1 MLETRADDT
10 ANWGKFLPL
19 VRLRSKVV
27 ETRGTVMKRVGHVL
41 SVVAFATVITS
52 CGPSA
57 VEEPRGATAPP
68 ADYQTGRGAS
78 QTRPSDPLSRNDTAS
93 STVANPRERQAVF
106 LQRIRSSDPQFQ
118 TIDRALFNER
128 NELGVV
134 LNRRVEMDV
143 IPQLMRSLLTQ
154 MAREFPGQDL
164 TVLAYAPTD
173 PPRRLGVAR
182 LDARTG
188 QMTFKA
194 DQQQ

>member
-1 MLETRADDT
+1 
-10 ANWGKFLPL
+10 
-19 VRLRSKVV
+19 
-27 ETRGTVMKRVGHVL
+27 MKRVGHVL
-41 SVVAFATVITS
+41 SVVALSTVITS

-68 ADYQTGRGAS
+68 ADYQTGRGAG
-78 QTRPSDPLSRNDTAS
+78 QARQASDPLGRNGAASSATAS
-93 STVANPRERQAVF
+93 PRERQAAF
-106 LQRIRSSDPQFQ
+106 LQRIRSSDPQFR

-134 LNRRVEMDV
+134 LNRGVEMDA

-164 TVLAYAPTD
+164 TVLAYAPTE

-182 LDARTG
+182 LDARSG

-194 DQQQ
+194 DQQQQ

>member
-1 MLETRADDT
+1 
-10 ANWGKFLPL
+10 
-19 VRLRSKVV
+19 
-27 ETRGTVMKRVGHVL
+27 MKRVGHVL
-41 SVVAFATVITS
+41 SVVALSTVITS

-68 ADYQTGRGAS
+68 SDYQTGRGAS
-78 QTRPSDPLSRNDTAS
+78 QTRPASDPLNRHGAVNSTTAG
-93 STVANPRERQAVF
+93 PRERQAAF

-134 LNRRVEMDV
+134 LNRGVQMDS

-164 TVLAYAPTD
+164 TVLAYAPTE

-182 LDARTG
+182 LDARSG
-188 QMTFKA
+188 QMTFTS
-194 DQQQ
+194 DRQQ

>member
-1 MLETRADDT
+1 M
-10 ANWGKFLPL
+10 
-19 VRLRSKVV
+19 
-27 ETRGTVMKRVGHVL
+27 
-41 SVVAFATVITS
+41 
-52 CGPSA
+52 
-57 VEEPRGATAPP
+57 EEPRGATAPP

-78 QTRPSDPLSRNDTAS
+78 QTRPSDPLTRKGATSS
-93 STVANPRERQAVF
+93 STVGNPRERQAAF

-134 LNRRVEMDV
+134 LNRSVEMDA

-164 TVLAYAPTD
+164 TILAYAPTD

-182 LDARTG
+182 LDARSG
-188 QMTFKA
+188 QMTFTA
-194 DQQQ
+194 DRQQ

>member
-1 MLETRADDT
+1 
-10 ANWGKFLPL
+10 
-19 VRLRSKVV
+19 
-27 ETRGTVMKRVGHVL
+27 
-41 SVVAFATVITS
+41 
-52 CGPSA
+52 

-68 ADYQTGRGAS
+68 VDYQTGRGAS
-78 QTRPSDPLSRNDTAS
+78 QTRGTPDPIARNDA
-93 STVANPRERQAVF
+93 VANPRERQAAF

-134 LNRRVEMDV
+134 LNRSVEMDA

-164 TVLAYAPTD
+164 TVLAYAPTE

-182 LDARTG
+182 LDARSR
-188 QMTFKA
+188 QMTFTS
-194 DQQQ
+194 DRQQ

>member
-1 MLETRADDT
+1 
-10 ANWGKFLPL
+10 
-19 VRLRSKVV
+19 
-27 ETRGTVMKRVGHVL
+27 MKRVGQVL
-41 SVVAFATVITS
+41 PVVALSIVITS

-57 VEEPRGATAPP
+57 VEEPRGASAPP
-68 ADYQTGRGAS
+68 VDYQRGGGAD
-78 QTRPSDPLSRNDTAS
+78 QMNRRADPMARNDAAS
-93 STVANPRERQAVF
+93 STAANPRERQAAF

-134 LNRRVEMDV
+134 LDRGVEMDA

-164 TVLAYAPTD
+164 TVLAYAPTE

-182 LDARTG
+182 LDARSG
-188 QMTFKA
+188 QMTFTA
-194 DQQQ
+194 DRQQ

>member
-1 MLETRADDT
+1 
-10 ANWGKFLPL
+10 
-19 VRLRSKVV
+19 
-27 ETRGTVMKRVGHVL
+27 MKRVGHVL
-41 SVVAFATVITS
+41 SLVALSTVITS

-78 QTRPSDPLSRNDTAS
+78 ETRRASDPSSRNSAAS
-93 STVANPRERQAVF
+93 GTVGNPRERQAAF
-106 LQRIRSSDPQFQ
+106 LQRIRSSDSQFQ

-134 LNRRVEMDV
+134 LNRSVEMDA

-164 TVLAYAPTD
+164 TVLAYAPTE

-182 LDARTG
+182 LDARSG
-188 QMTFKA
+188 QMTFTP
-194 DQQQ
+194 DRQQ

>member
-1 MLETRADDT
+1 
-10 ANWGKFLPL
+10 
-19 VRLRSKVV
+19 
-27 ETRGTVMKRVGHVL
+27 MKRVGHVL
-41 SVVAFATVITS
+41 SLVALSTVITS

-78 QTRPSDPLSRNDTAS
+78 QTRTDPMRRGSDPLSREGSVNSTA
-93 STVANPRERQAVF
+93 ANPRERQAAF

-134 LNRRVEMDV
+134 LNRSVQMDS

-164 TVLAYAPTD
+164 TVLAYAPTE

-182 LDARTG
+182 LDARSG
-188 QMTFKA
+188 QMTFTA

>member
-1 MLETRADDT
+1 
-10 ANWGKFLPL
+10 
-19 VRLRSKVV
+19 
-27 ETRGTVMKRVGHVL
+27 MKGVGRVL
-41 SVVAFATVITS
+41 SVVALSTVISS

-78 QTRPSDPLSRNDTAS
+78 PTRSSDPLGRDDAASRA
-93 STVANPRERQAVF
+93 VANPRERQAAF

-134 LNRRVEMDV
+134 LNRSVEMDA

-164 TVLAYAPTD
+164 TVLAYAPTE

-182 LDARTG
+182 LDARSG
-188 QMTFKA
+188 QMTFTA
-194 DQQQ
+194 DRQQ